1 MNYCIYALLDYF
13 FINTLFEKGAISM
26 AISII
31 TSILCVV
38 LSNKIVTSYNPL
50 IQLQISKINL
60 PTTFISILISF
71 LIFIL
76 FLYISIKIFKNKE
89 INYQRKQLY

>member
-1 MNYCIYALLDYF
+1 
-13 FINTLFEKGAISM
+13 M

-89 INYQRKQLY
+89 INYQRKQLF

>member
-1 MNYCIYALLDYF
+1 
-13 FINTLFEKGAISM
+13 M